1 MFLDA
6 VILFLQEVLE
16 ASLLISVLLAL
27 TELFHKGS
35 GREFK
40 LSGYWVIY
48 ALLLGGMGAWIYAS
62 AMPAISEWFDYVGQE
77 ITNSLLHLLSL
88 ILLIVL
94 ATLVPS
100 KLLQGSYKLRDRVA
114 VLSMMI
120 IVLLA
125 LVREGS
131 EVILYLNGVMSQAEN
146 TIPVLSGGV
155 VGTGI
160 GVSTGV
166 FLYYSLIS
174 LNQYWSARVCVLLL
188 ALLAGNMASQIVM
201 LLSQADWVPYT
212 AEAWNSSSVVPE
224 SSLPGRLLYALIGYE
239 STPSILQVA
248 CYSLA
253 VLSILIGPLFRRAW
267 FQSNTEEGC
276 S

>member
-6 VILFLQEVLE
+6 VILFLQEILE

-35 GREFK
+35 GHEFR
-40 LSGYWVIY
+40 LSAYWVACAMI
-48 ALLLGGMGAWIYAS
+48 LGGLGAWAYAA
-62 AMPAISEWFDYVGQE
+62 AMPTISEWFDYVGQE
-77 ITNSLLHLLSL
+77 IVNSLLHLLSL

-94 ATLVPS
+94 ATVVPAG
-100 KLLQGSYKLRDRVA
+100 LFREAQTLRNRMT
-114 VLSMMI
+114 VLSMVI

-131 EVILYLNGVMSQAEN
+131 EIILYLNGVLSQAEN

-160 GVSTGV
+160 GISSGV

-174 LNQYWSARVCVLLL
+174 LNQPWSTRVCVLLL

-201 LLSQADWVPYT
+201 LLSQADWLPYA
-212 AEAWNSSSVVPE
+212 AEAWNSSSLVPE

-239 STPSILQVA
+239 ATPSILQVA
-248 CYSLA
+248 CYGLA
-253 VLSILIGPLFRRAW
+253 VLSILVGPLFRNAW
-267 FQSNTEEGC
+267 FQSKPVEGRV
-276 S
+276 